1 MSVCL
6 WVRPG
11 HIVGSFVNLLE
22 IDSPNR
28 INDSINISNEPD
40 NDFMTFSLFSK
51 TLVRKFPN
59 PKNAVFGN
67 NLHFPKVD
75 RAFWSSRTVA
85 VWPYPDVGIARISTN
100 NNKKKGRIV
109 LNILKIKL
117 NS

>member
-1 MSVCL
+1 M
-6 WVRPG
+6 
-11 HIVGSFVNLLE
+11 GSFVNLLE

-51 TLVRKFPN
+51 TPFRKFPN

-75 RAFWSSRTVA
+75 RAFGSSQQLQFGHIRMSELQESQQT
-85 VWPYPDVGIARISTN
+85 II
-100 NNKKKGRIV
+100 KKSEG
-109 LNILKIKL
+109 LC
-117 NS
+117 